1 MMRCTISQLLIFCI
15 TPFAFNA
22 LSCSSPYYGTS
33 IDTDIISTEEPHDA
47 RTVSFAYNTICT
59 IEHDFIGGFA
69 STNPPCPL
77 HKLRNRMDQGKT
89 SSLTVLQQLIYEIL
103 AATVTHVISPIVATT
118 LRQHPP
124 RNIKKLFP
132 GMNRSKWNKMTLAF
146 SKNAYLRD
154 IFYGYHRKVNISDF
168 VEMVICTLKVEVV
181 FSVTYFITFV
191 RYTLVLVVLWMHYA
205 IALARYHL
213 TLLKFKILLKLACVH
228 MRLQYMWLQL
238 RPYLQALFIVLCYPF
253 TIHASFDQIAL
264 CYMEMVFQALGLF
277 MRRLMQRM
285 AVSWQ
290 LFILLARNHSIS
302 FALRVV
308 LGIRVSTSK
317 YKRIRSNRPRRPS
330 SWKLFVLT
338 FMSYLRLV
346 AAPCSDSS
354 ISVALVLVI
363 VMDWH

>member
-1 MMRCTISQLLIFCI
+1 
-15 TPFAFNA
+15 
-22 LSCSSPYYGTS
+22 
-33 IDTDIISTEEPHDA
+33 
-47 RTVSFAYNTICT
+47 
-59 IEHDFIGGFA
+59 
-69 STNPPCPL
+69 
-77 HKLRNRMDQGKT
+77 
-89 SSLTVLQQLIYEIL
+89 
-103 AATVTHVISPIVATT
+103 
-118 LRQHPP
+118 
-124 RNIKKLFP
+124 
-132 GMNRSKWNKMTLAF
+132 MTLAF

-168 VEMVICTLKVEVV
+168 CEMVICTLKVEVV

-213 TLLKFKILLKLACVH
+213 TLLMFKLLLKLECMH
-228 MRLQYMWLQL
+228 MRLQYVRLQL
-238 RPYLQALFIVLCYPF
+238 RLYLRALVIFLCYPF
-253 TIHASFDQIAL
+253 AIHTSFDQIAL
-264 CYMEMVFQALGLF
+264 CYMEMVSHALERF

-290 LFILLARNHSIS
+290 LFILLARNHSIA

-338 FMSYLRLV
+338 LMSYPRLV
-346 AAPCSDSS
+346 AAPQNTPASACSDSS

-363 VMDWH
+363 VALAASSFAITVSGNMHRHTPRLEEAIPDIKQDCADCRMRKKLLPMIRDSIEEFSQ